1 MSDLINGPVLAASLE
16 ELRYLVFEGMKG
28 ENGADGRS
36 LIVNDL
42 GHAAYWD
49 DETEQYVDTG
59 IEVEG
64 IPGPQGPKGD
74 RGEGIPDLSDVEPG
88 DVLTVGLNGELVAA
102 KAAKQVT
109 ILKHYVEASGSHAE
123 HEITVTSA
131 GVEMPVGGLTIA
143 NSIADGI
150 HPIIVDYPFGN
161 SHVYKPEVIF
171 GGTQVQ
177 FRSTDMNGSVSG
189 LVVPWESS
197 IAVPFTAIGDLP
209 TPNAQTDLGK
219 VPTVNASGG
228 YSLQTPSGGDGAF
241 VINVTGN
248 TSDGFSTT
256 ATAAE
261 IVAHKNNLVVACNG
275 LIYHFKGAMTS
286 DPNSY
291 YWFYFAS
298 EVPEN
303 DRLDVSW
310 LRIKCENGSVAVTM
324 FDGDMPYLPLP
335 ASQQNGKFLSAAN
348 GNYALVNDPGKIPRA
363 AMTASDTA
371 PTLEP
376 NKLYVFPEMVSLAIT
391 LAAPSDSAVA
401 NEYHFLFES
410 GSTPATLTIP
420 AAIRQPDG
428 FTVDANHVYEIS
440 ILEGNMTAQGWA
452 VSTS

>member
-1 MSDLINGPVLAASLE
+1 
-16 ELRYLVFEGMKG
+16 
-28 ENGADGRS
+28 
-36 LIVNDL
+36 
-42 GHAAYWD
+42 
-49 DETEQYVDTG
+49 
-59 IEVEG
+59 
-64 IPGPQGPKGD
+64 
-74 RGEGIPDLSDVEPG
+74 
-88 DVLTVGLNGELVAA
+88 
-102 KAAKQVT
+102 
-109 ILKHYVEASGSHAE
+109 
-123 HEITVTSA
+123 
-131 GVEMPVGGLTIA
+131 MPVGGLTIA
-143 NSIADGI
+143 NAMGNGI
-150 HPIIVDYPFGN
+150 YPVILDIETSFPR
-161 SHVYKPEVIF
+161 VYKPEAVWF
-171 GGTQVQ
+171 GTSVL
-177 FRSTDMNGSVSG
+177 FRSTEVNGTAYI
-189 LVVPWESS
+189 LTVPWESS
-197 IAVPFTAIGDLP
+197 IATVTTAIGDMP
-209 TPNAQTDLGK
+209 RPGSGDLGK
-219 VPTVNASGG
+219 VPTVNANGG

-261 IVAHKNNLVVACNG
+261 IVAHMNNLVVACNG

-286 DPNSY
+286 NPNSWY
-291 YWFYFAS
+291 YFYFAS
-298 EVPEN
+298 EVPGAN
-303 DRLDVSW
+303 VLDASW
-310 LRIKCENGSVAVTM
+310 LRIECDGDSVYIIM

-335 ASQQNGKFLSAAN
+335 GSQQNGKFLSVAN

-376 NKLYVFPEMVSLAIT
+376 NKLYVFPEMVSLAPV
-391 LAAPSDSAVA
+391 LAAPTDSAVA